1 MIAPPEA
8 KVVMDEADMLHVCTA
23 ADGDED
29 DDIEEGNDWLIT
41 ETGGFG
47 GGVIAAFFGIS
58 CGVFE

>member
-1 MIAPPEA
+1 
-8 KVVMDEADMLHVCTA
+8 MDEADMLHVCTA